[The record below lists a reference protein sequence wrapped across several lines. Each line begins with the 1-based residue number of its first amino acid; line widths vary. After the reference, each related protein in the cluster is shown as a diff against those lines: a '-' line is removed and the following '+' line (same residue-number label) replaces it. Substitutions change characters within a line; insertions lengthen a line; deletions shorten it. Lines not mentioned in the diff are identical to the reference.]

1 MRKHLT
7 YANVT
12 ATLALVF
19 AMSGGALA
27 AKHYLVTKTNQ
38 ISPTVLKSFNSTN
51 TSLFKKLSK
60 SVTVANAS
68 SASSAIT
75 AATATNA
82 TNATNA
88 THATSANT
96 ATSATTATNAAN
108 ATNAT
113 NATTASNALSLGG
126 TPASE
131 FTHSD
136 CNSRTGQI
144 KGFALVP
151 ATPSSTFTA
160 IAGYNCS
167 GGEVEAKRTSEG
179 VYVVKFV
186 NSPVAAAVATVIT
199 PTGVHDNA
207 FVDASFLAAGEF
219 EFETYNAVLK
229 HTQDVPF
236 TVIVP

>member
-68 SASSAIT
+68 SASSATT

-96 ATSATTATNAAN
+96 ATSATTATNA
-108 ATNAT
+108 TNAT

-126 TPASE
+126 TPASG
-131 FTHSD
+131 FTRSD
-136 CNSRTGQI
+136 CDSRTGQI

-151 ATPSSTFTA
+151 ATPPSTFTP

-167 GGEVEAKRTSEG
+167 GAEVQAKRTAEG
-179 VYVVKFV
+179 IYVVKFV

-207 FVDASFLAAGEF
+207 FVDGSFLAAGEF
-219 EFETYNAVLK
+219 EFEAYNAVLK
-229 HTQDVPF
+229 HDQDVPF

>member
-60 SVTVANAS
+60 SVTVANAA
-68 SASSAIT
+68 SASSATT
-75 AATATNA
+75 AATATTA
-82 TNATNA
+82 TTATNA

-96 ATSATTATNAAN
+96 ATSATTATN

-126 TPASE
+126 TPASGI
-131 FTHSD
+131 THSD
-136 CNSRTGQI
+136 CNSLSGAI
-144 KGFALVP
+144 KGFAEVP
-151 ATPSSTFTA
+151 AAPPSTFTN

-167 GGEVEAKRTSEG
+167 GAEVLAKRTAEG
-179 VYVVKFV
+179 VYVVRFV
-186 NSPVAAAVATVIT
+186 NSPVTAAVATVIT

-207 FVDASFLAAGEF
+207 FADSSFLAAGEF

-229 HTQDVPF
+229 HDQDVPF
-236 TVIVP
+236 TVVVP

>member
-1 MRKHLT
+1 MRRHLS

-38 ISPTVLKSFNSTN
+38 ISPKVLQSFTSTN

-60 SVTVANAS
+60 SVTVTKAS
-68 SASSAIT
+68 SADSAAT
-75 AATATNA
+75 AASATTATSATNA
-82 TNATNA
+82 TNAA
-88 THATSANT
+88 HATSANT
-96 ATSATTATNAAN
+96 ATNAAN
-108 ATNAT
+108 AV

-126 TPASE
+126 TPASGI
-131 FTHSD
+131 THSD
-136 CNSRTGQI
+136 CNSLSGAI
-144 KGFALVP
+144 KGFAEVP
-151 ATPSSTFTA
+151 ASPPSTFTT

-167 GGEVEAKRTSEG
+167 GGEVQAKRTSEG

-186 NSPVAAAVATVIT
+186 NSPVTAAVATVIT

-207 FVDASFLAAGEF
+207 FVDSSFLAAGEF

-236 TVIVP
+236 TVVVP

>member
-27 AKHYLVTKTNQ
+27 AKHYLVTKTTQ

-60 SVTVANAS
+60 SVTVSNAS
-68 SASSAIT
+68 SASSATT
-75 AATATNA
+75 AVSA

-96 ATSATTATNAAN
+96 ATSATTATN

-151 ATPSSTFTA
+151 AAPPSTFTA

-167 GGEVEAKRTSEG
+167 GGEVEAKRTAEG
-179 VYVVKFV
+179 IYVVKFV

-219 EFETYNAVLK
+219 EFEAFNAVLK
-229 HTQDVPF
+229 HDQDVPF